1 MDAKTL
7 CISNFMLVNLNMRS
21 SYLGECFEMEL
32 STPNLCTFEFGVTP
46 LPKLCGSKSNL
57 SSIKHAYI
65 DVSMLVNDA
74 DTPLILPS
82 WLLELANIKWLTI
95 TSRTLEVLTLI
106 PDLFKVEF
114 HSLCKLKSLDVK
126 INSSFISKSEILR
139 DAKLEQAT
147 TKSWKEDAK
156 F

>member
-95 TSRTLEVLTLI
+95 TSRTLEKKQGGRYKSKRNLRCRSIAKRLESRESSKHRFHKPTLF
-106 PDLFKVEF
+106 P
-114 HSLCKLKSLDVK
+114 
-126 INSSFISKSEILR
+126 
-139 DAKLEQAT
+139 
-147 TKSWKEDAK
+147 
-156 F
+156 